1 MKKFR
6 NSWRIAAVL
15 GVAAALP
22 GLSAAA
28 EAGRVVTVVGQV
40 TAATADGQI
49 RALASGATVE
59 NGEMLITGAN
69 SFLRVKF
76 VDDAYVILRPNT
88 RFQIEGYQ
96 LSERA
101 EENQSVFRLLKG
113 GFRTV
118 TGLIGQRNQQG
129 YRVRTSLA
137 TIGVR
142 GTEFQLMHCDKSDC
156 GPNMPDGDY
165 LGVDRGTVEMTTGA
179 GTVTFNRGE
188 FAYVNRPT
196 VPAAAV
202 AAEQAGLLYTD
213 PCPGATC
220 GQ

>member
-1 MKKFR
+1 MR
-6 NSWRIAAVL
+6 NLLNAVGITVVL
-15 GVAAALP
+15 GTLVGAPAA
-22 GLSAAA
+22 SWSA
-28 EAGRVVTVVGQV
+28 EAGRVVTVVGRV
-40 TAATADGQI
+40 TAATPEGRI
-49 RALASGATVE
+49 RTLASGATVE
-59 NGEMLITGAN
+59 NGEMLITGTN
-69 SFLRVKF
+69 SFLRVRF

-101 EENQSVFRLLKG
+101 EDNQSVFRLLKG

-129 YRVRTSLA
+129 YRVRTALS

-142 GTEFQLMHCDKSDC
+142 GTEYQLMHCDNSDC

-165 LGVDRGTVEMTTGA
+165 LGVDQGIVDMTTG
-179 GTVTFNRGE
+179 GGLQTFNRGQ
-188 FAYVNRPT
+188 FAYVNQSN
-196 VPAAAV
+196 VPPAAV
-202 AAEQAGLLYTD
+202 AAEQAGLLFTD

-220 GQ
+220 E

>member
-1 MKKFR
+1 MMKSR
-6 NSWRIAAVL
+6 NML
-15 GVAAALP
+15 GIVAILGAAAFS
-22 GLSAAA
+22 GWAGAA
-28 EAGRVVTVVGQV
+28 EAGRVVTVVGRV
-40 TAATADGQI
+40 TAATPDGQI
-49 RALASGATVE
+49 RTLASGATVE

-69 SFLRVKF
+69 SFLRVRF

-101 EENQSVFRLLKG
+101 EENLSVFRLLKG

-118 TGLIGQRNQQG
+118 TGLIGQRNQRG
-129 YRVRTSLA
+129 YSVRTSLA

-142 GTEFQLMHCDKSDC
+142 GTEFQLMHCDKDDC

-165 LGVDRGTVEMTTGA
+165 LGVDRGTVEMTTA
-179 GTVTFNRGE
+179 GGQQSFNAGE
-188 FAYVNRPT
+188 YAYVNRPT
-196 VPAAAV
+196 VPPAAV
-202 AAEQAGLLYTD
+202 AAEQAGLLHTD

-220 GQ
+220 EQ